1 MHLKP
6 KSAEVVSRKY
16 LCDCPSYLNLDFD
29 QFDQID
35 TDLVINMRDQDDLS
49 LDLEEEEEEKKLIEF
64 VNTPS
69 FGFLRTTNVFLPLY
83 LVKWSRRGLLKR
95 IYLLKN
101 VFSEI

>member
-16 LCDCPSYLNLDFD
+16 FCDCPSYLNLDFD

-49 LDLEEEEEEKKLIEF
+49 LDLEEDEEKKLIEF

-101 VFSEI
+101 VFWEI